1 MAGCYEALSGGQTG
15 DAMVDFT
22 GGVDEMIDLVGGGY
36 RGDDQKR
43 KTLFK
48 VCENYIA
55 KQSHFVYHGRVCFRN
70 AFVSIATE
78 KCS

>member
-22 GGVDEMIDLVGGGY
+22 GGVDETIDLVGGGY

-43 KTLFK
+43 KALFK
-48 VCENYIA
+48 VNSKAITFCTSCY
-55 KQSHFVYHGRVCFRN
+55 YVCIH
-70 AFVSIATE
+70 SD
-78 KCS
+78 